1 MISACYL
8 QFYCIVGFAIKKL
21 FITTL
26 LDPTHVVKCD
36 FLYIPQAVSVA
47 PPPHGYQAPP
57 PGYPVYTGAPPPT
70 HVPPPHVRAMP
81 PAAPGYPAAGHQ
93 YYTQPPPAAAG

>member
-1 MISACYL
+1 MFFFGSTCTGSFRKNNITSLFDSAQIIQCTCISLC
-8 QFYCIVGFAIKKL
+8 
-21 FITTL
+21 
-26 LDPTHVVKCD
+26 
-36 FLYIPQAVSVA
+36 IPQAVTVA